1 LREQRI
7 RARIDSVFGNS
18 PQAQE
23 LKSIALKSALGQLTE
38 DVMKQY
44 WVEKERDLAE
54 LKERMPDVNDLALPT
69 ESIVVVGEPLMSN
82 VILGEP
88 QQIIDGR
95 HDLFKSGEDDR
106 SENIATFNKIVGGD
120 GIEWKYE
127 KPSDL

>member
-1 LREQRI
+1 MSQVIPIISLREQRI
-7 RARIDSVFGNS
+7 RAKIDSVFGNS

-44 WVEKERDLAE
+44 WEEKERDLTE

-69 ESIVVVGEPLMSN
+69 ESIVIVGEPLMSN

-88 QQIIDGR
+88 QQI
-95 HDLFKSGEDDR
+95 KNGEDTIFGYGEDNR
-106 SENIATFNKIVGGD
+106 NKSPPTIYEIQCGD
-120 GIEWKYE
+120 NT
-127 KPSDL
+127 